1 MVLVVGLL
9 RGREHSAIVRAMK
22 AESGVRF
29 AGRDKLVHLVG
40 LGEVV
45 ERLRRGVADR
55 GHRPIQ
61 AGDDF
66 SNRNQLAAF
75 ALHGFILPQLAAPVY
90 WRKPIV
96 FCTVRGTE
104 INR

>member
-1 MVLVVGLL
+1 MFCDPIEVTRNLLAYKFARFWALPLVQ
-9 RGREHSAIVRAMK
+9 
-22 AESGVRF
+22 
-29 AGRDKLVHLVG
+29 
-40 LGEVV
+40 
-45 ERLRRGVADR
+45 RLRRGGADR
-55 GHRPIQ
+55 GHRPAQ